1 MAGKAKDFKAAS
13 TGRLYETIE
22 QATQDAQ
29 DDTTPR
35 KTRKTYTVEELEQII
50 QEGTTRG
57 KKGAKM
63 PRCYM
68 AFEPD
73 ILAYIKIM
81 SNVMGYDQTQ
91 FVNKVV
97 REHME
102 ANQDVYERALEFR
115 KTIKARL

>member
-1 MAGKAKDFKAAS
+1 MASRTKDFKAAS
-13 TGRLYETIE
+13 TGRIYDAIE
-22 QATQDAQ
+22 QATQE
-29 DDTTPR
+29 DTTPHR
-35 KTRKTYTVEELEQII
+35 TRKTYTVEELEQII

-73 ILAYIKIM
+73 LLKYIKIM

-91 FVNKVV
+91 FVNTIL

-102 ANQDVYERALEFR
+102 NHEDVYKQALQFR
-115 KTIKARL
+115 EAIKTRL